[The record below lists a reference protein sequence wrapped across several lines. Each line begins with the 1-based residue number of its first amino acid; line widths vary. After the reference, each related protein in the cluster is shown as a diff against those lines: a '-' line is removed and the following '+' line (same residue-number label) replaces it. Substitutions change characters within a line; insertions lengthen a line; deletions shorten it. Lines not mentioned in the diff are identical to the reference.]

1 MRELAQPSYA
11 VTEDMT
17 QDQINELDQ
26 KRKERAL
33 DLRAMLDKIVDDKTF
48 HAKQINKK
56 PTTPE
61 MFNQNNAMYNVIG
74 NRTPRQIAAI
84 LKQRIVPETE
94 KEVEAVV
101 EALRKVNQMTQT
113 LNKIANYHSQPV
125 SNVIDFYS
133 FKDYVP
139 FKGRPGFRQIDEE
152 FNIDSRRIGG
162 DLQEGQNPFGGR
174 ESESENPLLQ
184 SLADGAS
191 AAMRAGRKDLTLAI
205 RNAVRDKLLIGKVKT
220 PSSLKIGS
228 WVIVIKKILARKQ
241 NIPLQ
246 QRWNNRRH

>member
-1 MRELAQPSYA
+1 
-11 VTEDMT
+11 
-17 QDQINELDQ
+17 
-26 KRKERAL
+26 
-33 DLRAMLDKIVDDKTF
+33 
-48 HAKQINKK
+48 
-56 PTTPE
+56 
-61 MFNQNNAMYNVIG
+61 MYNVIA

-84 LKQRIVPETE
+84 LKERVTPETE
-94 KEVEAVV
+94 KEVGAVV

-113 LNKIANYHSQPV
+113 LNKMANYHSQPA
-125 SNVIDFYS
+125 SNVIDFYD

-139 FKGRPGFRQIDEE
+139 FKGRPGLRQIDEE

-205 RNAVRDKLLIGKVKT
+205 KNAVDPKNRLLMGKVKDTIKFEDRFLGNLDKKDIGGSNKIFHYNADGTIDVIELNDEKQREAIRRSRDSRGRSAPRCKAWGT
-220 PSSLKIGS
+220 PYLSKTLPS
-228 WVIVIKKILARKQ
+228 ARPQ
-241 NIPLQ
+241 NAYAQ
-246 QRWNNRRH
+246 MF